1 MMFSLNAFAAFT
13 ILLSFT
19 SFVSATDYRLLVNKP
34 SCQTMDQFKFK
45 WVLAISVHW
54 ITSLSPPQ
62 LGYVW
67 LRFSVPHPTG
77 FSFETLCPVFD
88 TSNTTVYNG
97 GLYFRPGNYQGQNTD
112 SMSFTRFDR
121 KELTVMVHTW
131 LIVAQALVFC
141 VSLIISAS
149 QLIWC
154 GKLVDSRSIR
164 HTSTAPIIAFTL
176 SPLSSLPP
184 SADRPPEGAI
194 IHRRSNA
201 VRTYYK

>member
-1 MMFSLNAFAAFT
+1 MLSPRS
-13 ILLSFT
+13 LSFCHLPA
-19 SFVSATDYRLLVNKP
+19 SFRPLIIGYSSTNLRVRPWTNSNSSESSR
-34 SCQTMDQFKFK
+34 SQFTESQ
-45 WVLAISVHW
+45 A
-54 ITSLSPPQ
+54 PQ
-62 LGYVW
+62 LDYVW
-67 LRFSVPHPTG
+67 LRFSVLHSICC
-77 FSFETLCPVFD
+77 SFETLCPVFQ
-88 TSNTTVYNG
+88 TSNTTEYNG

-112 SMSFTRFDR
+112 SMSFTCFDR

-149 QLIWC
+149 QLIWYE
-154 GKLVDSRSIR
+154 KLVDSRSTR

-201 VRTYYK
+201 VGT